1 MYFSVDFPQW
11 SNRYTCMYL
20 VDFPQQRH
28 THTQTP
34 RNINK
39 FATVEAKDSG
49 PERQMESEREREK
62 KRGTKRRVQA
72 TYRYTL
78 KASRTTTTKTA
89 TINNRRTKIWICFC
103 FNFEK
108 FRKIVFGLV
117 CDIFNFHS
125 FLSKRQK
132 LTLGGAAARAALC
145 TELNFLQFS

>member
-1 MYFSVDFPQW
+1 MYVFSRF
-11 SNRYTCMYL
+11 SSAN
-20 VDFPQQRH
+20 

-62 KRGTKRRVQA
+62 ERGRKRRVQA

-89 TINNRRTKIWICFC
+89 TINNRRTKI
-103 FNFEK
+103 
-108 FRKIVFGLV
+108 
-117 CDIFNFHS
+117 
-125 FLSKRQK
+125 
-132 LTLGGAAARAALC
+132 
-145 TELNFLQFS
+145 